1 METIDKYTDYEKK
14 DVIGKVPED
23 LWYAWLERASEE
35 DRADEFFMKKIV
47 VRRGECLRFAPDSLR
62 SDLSLIHI

>member
-1 METIDKYTDYEKK
+1 METTDKYMDYEKK

-35 DRADEFFMKKIV
+35 DKGD
-47 VRRGECLRFAPDSLR
+47 
-62 SDLSLIHI
+62 